1 MQAVGILYILS
12 ANLAAFIPQRGQVVM
27 PQPSI
32 RVAGFTSRQVF
43 CELKI
48 ILQNCHR
55 GLVFFSV
62 VRGINVKF
70 QGKDIKADS

>member
-43 CELKI
+43 CELKE
-48 ILQNCHR
+48 NCHR